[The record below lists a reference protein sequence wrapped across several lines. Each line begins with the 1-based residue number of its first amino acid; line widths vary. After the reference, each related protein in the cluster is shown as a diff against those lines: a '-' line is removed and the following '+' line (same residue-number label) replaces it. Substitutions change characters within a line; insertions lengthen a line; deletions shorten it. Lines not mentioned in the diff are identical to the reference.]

1 MRNVKP
7 GHLVPVVCVD
17 AGHFGKYNQSPAVP
31 EYYESNMNWKLHLL
45 LNAELEKRGIT
56 DTRAYFTEEIRKINA
71 RMAPYKAVGHIKLRS
86 EEFVKNTSRKI
97 LRFSLDKTVD

>member
-1 MRNVKP
+1 MAAKVKSGKVYTGKRAVARAGEINKILTEIYP
-7 GHLVPVVCVD
+7 D
-17 AGHFGKYNQSPAVP
+17 A
-31 EYYESNMNWKLHLL
+31 E
-45 LNAELEKRGIT
+45 ELEKRGIT